1 MSDSNVFLIDGEVQ
15 TPKGNAKIEWSDR
28 RFFTVYFNGK
38 KYKGEI
44 LEQNLENHFLKLK
57 LNHRVF
63 EVKRKYALLDLI
75 SQLGLDKQK
84 VKRLKELNSL
94 LADAKSEKSAIEET
108 LIERYNVEKG
118 MVVTMTGK
126 GISLKLDWN
135 GTVTSVDVNK
145 LKADGIYK
153 DYTKRSYRKSWQII

>member
-57 LNHRVF
+57 LNQRVF

-84 VKRLKELNSL
+84 VKRLKELTSPMPGRVLKIMVKAGDQINIGDSL
-94 LADAKSEKSAIEET
+94 LSLEAMKMENILKSDGEGIVKEVFISEEQ
-108 LIERYNVEKG
+108 VVDKG
-118 MVVTMTGK
+118 EVLMEFE
-126 GISLKLDWN
+126 
-135 GTVTSVDVNK
+135 
-145 LKADGIYK
+145 
-153 DYTKRSYRKSWQII
+153 

>member
-1 MSDSNVFLIDGEVQ
+1 MADSNVFLIDGEVQ
-15 TPKGNAKIEWSDR
+15 TPKGKAKIEWSDR

-84 VKRLKELNSL
+84 VKRLKELTSPMPGRVLKIMVKAGDQINIGDSL
-94 LADAKSEKSAIEET
+94 LSLEAMKMENILKSDGEGIVKEVFISEEQ
-108 LIERYNVEKG
+108 VVDKG
-118 MVVTMTGK
+118 EVLMEFE
-126 GISLKLDWN
+126 
-135 GTVTSVDVNK
+135 
-145 LKADGIYK
+145 
-153 DYTKRSYRKSWQII
+153 

>member
-38 KYKGEI
+38 KYNGEI

-84 VKRLKELNSL
+84 VKRLKELTSPMPGRVLKIMVKAGDQINIGDSL
-94 LADAKSEKSAIEET
+94 LSLEAMKMENILKSDGEGIVKEVFIKEEQ
-108 LIERYNVEKG
+108 VVDKG
-118 MVVTMTGK
+118 EVLMEFE
-126 GISLKLDWN
+126 
-135 GTVTSVDVNK
+135 
-145 LKADGIYK
+145 
-153 DYTKRSYRKSWQII
+153 

>member
-28 RFFTVYFNGK
+28 RFFMVYFNGK

-84 VKRLKELNSL
+84 VKRLKELTSPMPGRVLKIMVKAGDQINIGDSL
-94 LADAKSEKSAIEET
+94 LSLEAMKMENILKSDGEGIVKEVFISEEQ
-108 LIERYNVEKG
+108 VVDKG
-118 MVVTMTGK
+118 EVLMEFE
-126 GISLKLDWN
+126 
-135 GTVTSVDVNK
+135 
-145 LKADGIYK
+145 
-153 DYTKRSYRKSWQII
+153 

>member
-28 RFFTVYFNGK
+28 RFFTVYFNGT
-38 KYKGEI
+38 KYNGEI

-84 VKRLKELNSL
+84 AKRLKELTSPMPGRVLKIMVKAGDQINIGDSL
-94 LADAKSEKSAIEET
+94 LSLEAMKMENILKSDGEGIVKEVFISEEQ
-108 LIERYNVEKG
+108 VVDKG
-118 MVVTMTGK
+118 EVLMEFE
-126 GISLKLDWN
+126 
-135 GTVTSVDVNK
+135 
-145 LKADGIYK
+145 
-153 DYTKRSYRKSWQII
+153 

>member
-38 KYKGEI
+38 KYNGEI
-44 LEQNLENHFLKLK
+44 LDQNLENHFLKLK

-84 VKRLKELNSL
+84 VKRLKELTSPMPG
-94 LADAKSEKSAIEET
+94 
-108 LIERYNVEKG
+108 RV
-118 MVVTMTGK
+118 
-126 GISLKLDWN
+126 LKII
-135 GTVTSVDVNK
+135 V
-145 LKADGIYK
+145 KAR
-153 DYTKRSYRKSWQII
+153 RSN

>member
-44 LEQNLENHFLKLK
+44 LEQNLENHFLELK

-84 VKRLKELNSL
+84 VKRLKELTSPMPGRVLKIMVKAGDQINIGDSL
-94 LADAKSEKSAIEET
+94 LSLEAMKMENILKSDGEGIVKEVFISEEQ
-108 LIERYNVEKG
+108 VVDKG
-118 MVVTMTGK
+118 EVLMEFK
-126 GISLKLDWN
+126 
-135 GTVTSVDVNK
+135 
-145 LKADGIYK
+145 
-153 DYTKRSYRKSWQII
+153 